1 MARFYRLQIGSVYL
15 TSDGTSAG
23 LPCKLKIG
31 GVEALRVNYAGQT
44 APSADGTPQT
54 VAFLVGTKSRPLSVT
69 VETLPKTV
77 FDSLVTV
84 INNAL
89 QNNSTITLVGT
100 GDYGD
105 FNIACVPTLPTPI
118 SSSGEFI
125 NGRLKQVVLNF
136 TTTS

>member
-15 TSDGTSAG
+15 TDTGLSDG

-54 VAFLVGTKSRPLSVT
+54 IAFLIGTKGRPLAVT

-77 FDSLVTV
+77 FDSLITL

-100 GDYGD
+100 GDYGN
-105 FNIACVPTLPTPI
+105 FNAACVPTLPTPI

-125 NGRLKQVVLNF
+125 GGRLKQVVLNF
-136 TTTS
+136 TTAA